1 MSKLIL
7 GQEDVIVT
15 LNCCSLRRNDTG
27 VKKCM
32 CPGEGGK
39 PRDPFR
45 LFPSRFPCSPRAM
58 CREPGGGQSK
68 GGLGLGLCC

>member
-1 MSKLIL
+1 M
-7 GQEDVIVT
+7 GM
-15 LNCCSLRRNDTG
+15 RNARGNMNTQLLQNTA
-27 VKKCM
+27 VKKSVYPC
-32 CPGEGGK
+32 EGWS

-45 LFPSRFPCSPRAM
+45 LFASRFPCSPRAM

>member
-7 GQEDVIVT
+7 ELKEVIVT
-15 LNCCSLRRNDTG
+15 ANSYSARRNDSV
-27 VKKCM
+27 VKCV

-39 PRDPFR
+39 PRDSLR

-58 CREPGGGQSK
+58 GREPGGGQSK

>member
-7 GQEDVIVT
+7 GLKEVIVT
-15 LNCCSLRRNDTG
+15 ANSSSARRNNTAG
-27 VKKCM
+27 EKCV

-68 GGLGLGLCC
+68 GGLWLGL